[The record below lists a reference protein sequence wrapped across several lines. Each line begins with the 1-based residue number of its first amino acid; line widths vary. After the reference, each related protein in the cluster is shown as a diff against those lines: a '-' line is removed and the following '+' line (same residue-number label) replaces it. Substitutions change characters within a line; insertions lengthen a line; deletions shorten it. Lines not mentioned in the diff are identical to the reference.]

1 MLKVFLSVLLAV
13 TQVFFVLI
21 RHAQDRARVGW
32 AAMTASHTPLWVA
45 QDKGFLAKQGLSV
58 ESIFFSAGPPAMQ
71 ALVAGDLDIVVTSAP
86 NVVNPRLGG
95 ADTVMIL
102 SIIPT
107 FIDHIVSTASITTTE
122 QLRGKIGSVN
132 RFGSIS
138 EMGLR
143 LSLRRLGIDPE
154 KDVKIVPAGGN
165 PERLAS
171 ISKGISQF
179 TIMSEPFVR
188 EAERLGLRNLVS
200 MANLKIP
207 LHGNGVVTREAII
220 KSKRPM
226 VAKFVRGITEAIYFI
241 KNDKEATKAIIG
253 KYTRFTDPEGLER
266 TYRNHMAV
274 LLDVP
279 YADPVGIKT
288 LLDDMAPRN
297 PKAAAADPKSF
308 VDASFVQEMEASGF
322 IKQLS
327 RSDEAM
333 LPWQL
338 TVLRRSAGYCG
349 FNWRDWNRP
358 HVGLSCPWLPTV
370 FSSSRILGRYPSGY
384 VGTGLCRRDHVQQLL
399 WPDRLAQP

>member
-1 MLKVFLSVLLAV
+1 MGVKLILKICLLTLVVSIVNLVDPHKPA
-13 TQVFFVLI
+13 
-21 RHAQDRARVGW
+21 AQDRVRVGW

-45 QDKGFLAKQGLSV
+45 QEKGFLAKQGLSV

-220 KSKRPM
+220 KKQ
-226 VAKFVRGITEAIYFI
+226 
-241 KNDKEATKAIIG
+241 KADGCKICA
-253 KYTRFTDPEGLER
+253 RH
-266 TYRNHMAV
+266 N
-274 LLDVP
+274 
-279 YADPVGIKT
+279 
-288 LLDDMAPRN
+288 
-297 PKAAAADPKSF
+297 
-308 VDASFVQEMEASGF
+308 
-322 IKQLS
+322 
-327 RSDEAM
+327 RSD
-333 LPWQL
+333 
-338 TVLRRSAGYCG
+338 
-349 FNWRDWNRP
+349 
-358 HVGLSCPWLPTV
+358 
-370 FSSSRILGRYPSGY
+370 
-384 VGTGLCRRDHVQQLL
+384 LL
-399 WPDRLAQP
+399 YQER

>member
-1 MLKVFLSVLLAV
+1 MFKLISMVLALTGLFAGASSGFGQERV
-13 TQVFFVLI
+13 
-21 RHAQDRARVGW
+21 RVGW
-32 AAMTASHTPLWVA
+32 AAMTSSHTPLWVA
-45 QDKGFLAKQGLSV
+45 QDRGFLAKQGLFV
-58 ESIFFSAGPPAMQ
+58 ESIFFGAGPPAMQ

-107 FIDHIVSTASITTTE
+107 FIDHIVSAANITTVD
-122 QLRGKIGSVN
+122 QLKGKIGSVN

-207 LHGNGVVTREAII
+207 LHGNGVVTSELNIR
-220 KSKRPM
+220 SKRPT
-226 VAKFVRGITEAIYFI
+226 VAKFARGITEAIHFI
-241 KNDKEATKAIIG
+241 KRDKEATKAIIG
-253 KYTRFTDPEGLER
+253 KYTRFSDPEGLER
-266 TYRNHMAV
+266 TYRNHTGV

-308 VDASFVQEMEASGF
+308 VDSSFVQEMEASGF

-327 RSDEAM
+327 R
-333 LPWQL
+333 
-338 TVLRRSAGYCG
+338 R
-349 FNWRDWNRP
+349 
-358 HVGLSCPWLPTV
+358 
-370 FSSSRILGRYPSGY
+370 
-384 VGTGLCRRDHVQQLL
+384 
-399 WPDRLAQP
+399 

>member
-1 MLKVFLSVLLAV
+1 MLKIFAIAVSLLIFLA
-13 TQVFFVLI
+13 QVATSF
-21 RHAQDRARVGW
+21 AQERVRVGW
-32 AAMTASHTPLWVA
+32 AAMTSSHTPLWVA
-45 QDKGFLAKQGLSV
+45 QDRGFLTKQGLSV
-58 ESIFFSAGPPAMQ
+58 ESIFFGAGPPAMQ

-107 FIDHIVSTASITTTE
+107 FIDHIVSISSITTTE

-220 KSKRPM
+220 KNKRPM
-226 VAKFVRGITEAIYFI
+226 VSRFVRGITEAIHFI

-253 KYTRFTDPEGLER
+253 KYTRFSDPEGLER
-266 TYRNHMAV
+266 TYRNHMGV

-297 PKAAAADPKSF
+297 AKAAAADPKSF
-308 VDASFVQEMEASGF
+308 VDASFVQEMESSGF
-322 IKQLS
+322 IKQL
-327 RSDEAM
+327 
-333 LPWQL
+333 Q
-338 TVLRRSAGYCG
+338 RR
-349 FNWRDWNRP
+349 
-358 HVGLSCPWLPTV
+358 
-370 FSSSRILGRYPSGY
+370 
-384 VGTGLCRRDHVQQLL
+384 
-399 WPDRLAQP
+399 

>member
-1 MLKVFLSVLLAV
+1 MGVKLILKICLLTLVVWIANLV
-13 TQVFFVLI
+13 DLDKPA
-21 RHAQDRARVGW
+21 AQDRARVGW

-45 QDKGFLAKQGLSV
+45 QEKGFLTKQGLSV

-154 KDVKIVPAGGN
+154 RDVKIVPAGGN

-207 LHGNGVVTREAII
+207 LHGNGVVTRETII

-308 VDASFVQEMEASGF
+308 VDGSFVQEMESSGF

-327 RSDEAM
+327 RK
-333 LPWQL
+333 
-338 TVLRRSAGYCG
+338 
-349 FNWRDWNRP
+349 
-358 HVGLSCPWLPTV
+358 
-370 FSSSRILGRYPSGY
+370 
-384 VGTGLCRRDHVQQLL
+384 
-399 WPDRLAQP
+399 